1 MSVKMI
7 AGLKFEHKFSS
18 KNDSSVL
25 DSPNSSSLLTSW
37 SVRHML
43 VATVYRTLLFI
54 GGVAHVVVF
63 IVIVTVYSVDSP
75 LVCIVVDTPL
85 VLLYLRFHLPQD
97 RLICQLVCQI
107 PYTSTA
113 QQHFLIS
120 SSFPK

>member
-1 MSVKMI
+1 
-7 AGLKFEHKFSS
+7 
-18 KNDSSVL
+18 
-25 DSPNSSSLLTSW
+25 
-37 SVRHML
+37 ML